1 MTAWRYIAQRPLTGE
16 FLDWDVPLE
25 IDETSWEL
33 SGPGA
38 LRGTVSPDV
47 GQLRADDGDLLLE
60 EWGTLLYAEADGV
73 IRWGGILISSG
84 FEGEEWRI
92 EAAGFSSYPS
102 GIPYLG
108 EFTRAQVDAIE
119 AFREVWRHVQSY
131 ANGNLGVAVTGTNKT
146 GVVLGTPA
154 IPAFTEYQLDGKW
167 TTRTAANS
175 ARIYA
180 EAKSPLVAPMTESQ
194 TYLDVY
200 SVDGKVKVEDGSL
213 VPYSFFGKKDPGND
227 RFGAAPL
234 PFIISVGSEYMSVT
248 AVSGTRLTV
257 SRDWRKAEDGSF
269 VPYSFFGGPSK
280 ATTHNK
286 GTEVR
291 YAGTPSRKN
300 SGTSA
305 EPYQLVYWEATDC
318 GDELRSLASETPFD
332 YVERHYWDGDVIRH
346 AVEVGYPR
354 LGRRRDDLAF
364 VQGDNIT
371 DVVAFESLSDDYA
384 NEVVGIGAGEGRA
397 TLRRSTAASDGRLRR
412 TAVYTDKTVK
422 TTARMDAFIADEL
435 TRRRGLLQITSVEVV
450 NHPNAVI
457 GSWEIGDDVLISAD
471 VPWLGEVD
479 LWCRITGWSLTGE
492 HTARLTLARS
502 DSFRYGG

>member
-25 IDETSWEL
+25 IDEVSWEL

-47 GQLRADDGDLLLE
+47 GQLRADDGDLLLD
-60 EWGTLLYAEADGV
+60 EWGTYLYAEADGV

-131 ANGNLGVAVTGTNKT
+131 ANGNLGVAVTGTDKT

-154 IPAFTEYQLDGKW
+154 TPAFTEYQIDGRW
-167 TTRTAANS
+167 QPLTPAIS
-175 ARIYA
+175 ARIIPD
-180 EAKSPLVAPMTESQ
+180 AKSVLAAPMTVSQ
-194 TYLDVY
+194 TTLTVLALDKF
-200 SVDGKVKVEDGSL
+200 GTIPRPFNMKV
-213 VPYSFFGKKDPGND
+213 GNET
-227 RFGAAPL
+227 
-234 PFIISVGSEYMSVT
+234 VTVT
-248 AVSGTRLTV
+248 AIAGTTFTV
-257 SRDWRKAEDGSF
+257 ARG
-269 VPYSFFGGPSK
+269 VGGTP
-280 ATTHNK
+280 ATEHYK
-286 GTEVR
+286 GTGVG
-291 YAGTPSRKN
+291 YSGTPSRKN
-300 SGTSA
+300 SGTPA

-318 GDELRSLASETPFD
+318 GDELRSLVTETPFD

-397 TLRRSTAASDGRLRR
+397 TLRRSTATADGRLRR

-457 GSWEIGDDVLISAD
+457 GSWEIGDDVLISAA

-479 LWCRITGWSLTGE
+479 LWCRVTGWSLTGE
-492 HTARLTLARS
+492 HTARLSLARS